1 MSATKI
7 LLSLLLLVGLT
18 ACESDTPDTVAGP
31 GQIDQVLDEF
41 VSARS
46 QVIQSLGDA
55 RGTDLS
61 ASAALDR
68 AAARHALDLATH
80 RTSTHLGLDGSSP
93 RERIASHGGQMN
105 RQREFIFRI
114 EGDPGDQADHTD
126 LADRALATWLAPLP
140 DNAVLTESAT
150 HAAVAFA
157 PTMDGGYVGVLLLAQ
172 R

>member
-1 MSATKI
+1 MSAKRI
-7 LLSLLLLVGLT
+7 LLSLILLVGLA
-18 ACESDTPDTVAGP
+18 ACESDTPDPVADP
-31 GQIDQVLDEF
+31 GQIDQALSEF
-41 VSARS
+41 ASARS
-46 QVIQSLGDA
+46 QVIQSLGEA
-55 RGTDLS
+55 RGADLS
-61 ASAALDR
+61 ESAALDR

-80 RTSTHLGLDGSSP
+80 RTSTHIGLDGSSP
-93 RERIASHGGQMN
+93 GERIASHGGQMD

-114 EGDPGDQADHTD
+114 EGDPGDQSDYAD

-157 PTMDGGYVGVLLLAQ
+157 PTRDGGYVGVLLLAQ